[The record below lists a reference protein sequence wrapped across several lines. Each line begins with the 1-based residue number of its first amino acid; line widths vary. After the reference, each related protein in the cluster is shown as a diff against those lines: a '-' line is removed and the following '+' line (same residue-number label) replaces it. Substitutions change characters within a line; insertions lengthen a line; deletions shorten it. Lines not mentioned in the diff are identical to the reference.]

1 MADVKLSALDEI
13 AIGASTDFI
22 YTTRA
27 GVDKKMQ
34 LGGLDTIISENADV
48 TANTAKTGITAQ
60 QTTDITTNS
69 AKVGVTNEEQN
80 TINSIVAGEP
90 AGSDVILNKVS
101 LTQAEYDAGT
111 PIATTEYSITDA

>member
-80 TINSIVAGEP
+80 TINTELEAGMTGE
-90 AGSDVILNKVS
+90 DLVLNVLS
-101 LTQAEYDAGT
+101 LTSAEHGAGT
-111 PIATTEYSITDA
+111 PIATTLYFITDA